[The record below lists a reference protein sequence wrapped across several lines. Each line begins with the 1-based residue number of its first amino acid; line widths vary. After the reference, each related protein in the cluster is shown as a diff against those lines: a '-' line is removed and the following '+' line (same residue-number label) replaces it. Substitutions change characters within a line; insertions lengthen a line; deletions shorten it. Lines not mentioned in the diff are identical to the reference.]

1 MVRLK
6 GGEDRE
12 VESTSVFLDAWLTAE
27 GDALRSVAEHLF
39 VAIQPAPKGRVR
51 SPRRDGMERKRFVV
65 QNIAANLAHLALSP
79 SHVPGNVL
87 AISTAKTKPTRY
99 ERTDYP
105 RRILGK
111 TLRELEAAGFLIRHA
126 YRFKQTTTTV
136 EPTVKFRGLLGRFGV
151 RLADIGR
158 DAGGETILLR
168 ARQPQEGREDD
179 HHRRRNRPP
188 PKRLIQ
194 YADTEETMRLRAEVE
209 VVDEMLNAAE
219 IAYDGEPVGPIRLY
233 RSFLLRSPE
242 APIAFNLLGRLWGG
256 FWQTLDSKL
265 RHRITIGGEDIA
277 DLDFYSMHPSMAY
290 LKATGRLPDGDPY
303 DIPGLEKHRDG
314 AKQAVAAL
322 LSRAGP
328 MRLLVPKLKAKLP
341 EGWTAKRLVQ
351 AAGSRHPVIAHLFGS
366 DCGVELMALE
376 SRILMAVL
384 LDLAARGI
392 PSLPLHDGIQTRVS
406 DKEQAL
412 EAMRT
417 ASEQILGVA
426 LAVGEKPI
434 WRPPALAE
442 AA

>member
-1 MVRLK
+1 MK
-6 GGEDRE
+6 AGQNRE
-12 VESTSVFLDAWLTAE
+12 QESTSVFLDAWLTAE
-27 GDALRSVAEHLF
+27 GHALRSVAEHLF

-79 SHVPGNVL
+79 SHMPGNVL

-99 ERTDYP
+99 ERADYP
-105 RRILGK
+105 RRILGE
-111 TLRELEAAGFLIRHA
+111 TLKELEAAGFLIPHV

-136 EPTVKFRGLLGRFGV
+136 EPTARFRGLLKCHGV

-168 ARQPQEGREDD
+168 ARQPQEGRGDG
-179 HHRRRNRPP
+179 HRYRPA
-188 PKRLIQ
+188 PKRLVQ

-209 VVDEMLNAAE
+209 TVNEMLNAAG
-219 IAYDGEPVGPIRLY
+219 ITYDGEPVGPIRLY

-242 APIAFNLLGRLWGG
+242 DPIGFNLLGRIWAG

-265 RHRITIGGEDIA
+265 RHRITIGGENIT
-277 DLDFYSMHPSMAY
+277 DLDFSAMHPSMAY
-290 LKATGRLPDGDPY
+290 LKVTGRLPDGDPY

-314 AKQAVAAL
+314 AKQAMASL
-322 LSRAGP
+322 LSRTGP
-328 MRLLVPKLKAKLP
+328 MRLLAPKLKAKLP

-417 ASEQILGVA
+417 VSEQILGVA
-426 LAVGEKPI
+426 LTVGEKPI
-434 WRPPALAE
+434 WQPPALAE

>member
-1 MVRLK
+1 MVRLDS
-6 GGEDRE
+6 GQDRE
-12 VESTSVFLDAWLTAE
+12 EESTSIFLDAWLTAK
-27 GDALRSVAEHLF
+27 GQALRALAEHLF
-39 VAIQPAPKGRVR
+39 AAIQSAPSGRMR
-51 SPRRDGMERKRFVV
+51 SPRRDAMERKRFVV

-79 SHVPGNVL
+79 SHMPGNVL

-99 ERTDYP
+99 ERADYP
-105 RRILGK
+105 RRILGE
-111 TLRELEAAGFLIRHA
+111 TLKDLEAAGFLIRHA

-136 EPTVKFRGLLGRFGV
+136 EPTARFRGLLDRHGV
-151 RLADIGR
+151 RFADIGR

-168 ARQPQEGREDD
+168 ARQPQEGRGDV
-179 HHRRRNRPP
+179 RRRDRPS

-209 VVDEMLNAAE
+209 VVNEMLNAAE

-242 APIAFNLLGRLWGG
+242 DPIAFNLLGRLLGG

-277 DLDFYSMHPSMAY
+277 DLDFSAMHPSMAY

-303 DIPGLEKHRDG
+303 AIPGLEKHRDG
-314 AKQAVAAL
+314 AKQAMASL

-328 MRLLVPKLKAKLP
+328 VRLLVPKLKAKLP

-366 DCGVELMALE
+366 DYGVELMALE

-434 WRPPALAE
+434 WRPPEIALA
-442 AA
+442 A